1 MQIKINPHSLL
12 NLKNICEVLYK
23 LHPSVLDDLVEMERS
38 LGGILG
44 FIDLNNL
51 TLEQREF
58 LANTAEEVDYSKEPD
73 EVDYSKE
80 PEEPKDLLKI
90 IEEIKK
96 DKKRERFYDL
106 INYIQLDTDEYIPMK
121 IYVEVEDSVIGR
133 KVKELVEALEKTHAI
148 DEFFYYKKE
157 KDEYAFFAE
166 GYNLKMNEEQ
176 RKKMEDFYDE
186 KDFEGLEKLL
196 REKKLYP

>member
-1 MQIKINPHSLL
+1 MQIQINPHSLL
-12 NLKNICEVLYK
+12 NLNNICEVLYK

-96 DKKRERFYDL
+96 RERFYYL
-106 INYIQLDTDEYIPMK
+106 KNYIQLDTDEYIPMK
-121 IYVEVEDSVIGR
+121 IYVEVEDPVIGR
-133 KVKELVEALEKTHAI
+133 KVKDLVEALEKKHDI
-148 DEFFYYKKE
+148 DEFYLYKKE
-157 KDEYAFFAE
+157 DVYAFFAE

-186 KDFEGLEKLL
+186 KDAEGLERLL